1 MSRGRRGGERST
13 TGLSLGPDSA
23 LQSCFLHPSGTGDE
37 GGIFCAG
44 GRSEGGPWDQ
54 SEEGSVPGRVVQGQ
68 QSQVLQAGLSP
79 EGRRSRPAPV
89 PLVRWVVVPAPPGA
103 GRGPPFQE
111 KNVLQRRRVPM
122 VSPRWRGGQGQ
133 LGTGASCG
141 VSGCQLGAGS
151 ALRTCGNQDRE
162 GRGGDFHQI
171 SYPNHL
177 PLRVSPRVSSCPVG
191 EAVSSSPRSPRDP
204 FPTPGPSTQRV
215 PGTQRVPSTQ
225 RGPCAPLPGTYRA
238 GSGAGS
244 VQSPPRAGKPRQQQR
259 PSAGRRAP
267 GCPRTAGSKTSGVG
281 GKAEKGKGER
291 CLPQPGCST

>member
-89 PLVRWVVVPAPPGA
+89 PLVRWVVVPAPPGP

-141 VSGCQLGAGS
+141 ASGCQLGAGS
-151 ALRTCGNQDRE
+151 ALRTCGNQDGVVGWR
-162 GRGGDFHQI
+162 F
-171 SYPNHL
+171 SPNFI
-177 PLRVSPRVSSCPVG
+177 PKPPP
-191 EAVSSSPRSPRDP
+191 PRSQPQGLLLSRRRGSQLLASFPKRP
-204 FPTPGPSTQRV
+204 FPH
-215 PGTQRVPSTQ
+215 
-225 RGPCAPLPGTYRA
+225 
-238 GSGAGS
+238 
-244 VQSPPRAGKPRQQQR
+244 
-259 PSAGRRAP
+259 
-267 GCPRTAGSKTSGVG
+267 PRTQHPEGPRHPEGPQHPEGSLCPFTKHLQSR
-281 GKAEKGKGER
+281 KRRRFCAEPPESR
-291 CLPQPGCST
+291 